1 MQRNDGLNEKVLL
14 VNDVLKKICE
24 SVDIEYIN
32 NVNIRPDVHLNRSN
46 LHLNKKGNNILT
58 SNIRSFFNKIIL
70 ICLLRRFCEFLRF
83 CKQHL

>member
-1 MQRNDGLNEKVLL
+1 MKVSISGIVQRNDGLNEKVLL

-58 SNIRSFFNKIIL
+58 SNIRSFLTKLF
-70 ICLLRRFCEFLRF
+70 
-83 CKQHL
+83 